1 MASTFEQFCKNLEIK
16 IQKSYEEG
24 TSLEEAERLAA
35 EFLVAQIRVSEALKA
50 ASLDS
55 SMRKSGLKAIR
66 AAVYLENATKS
77 DKKPSDVLLSAM
89 VDVHEVVQS
98 EQDAHDK
105 ALAESESLKRY
116 YDIFVNAHIFY
127 RGVAKGSFGS

>member
-1 MASTFEQFCKNLEIK
+1 MSFTQFCKNLEIK

-66 AAVYLENATKS
+66 ATVYLEAAREG
-77 DKKPSDVLLSAM
+77 DRKPSDTLLNAV
-89 VDVHEVVQS
+89 VDVHEVVQT
-98 EQDAHDK
+98 EQNELDK
-105 ALAESESLKRY
+105 NTSESEALKRY
-116 YDIFVNAHIFY
+116 YDIFTHAHVFY
-127 RGVAKGSFGS
+127 RGVARGNFGS